1 MCEKEVCQSCNG
13 PLDDEDGI
21 CHACLDKAEEAAVD
35 DGEPSSFAVPS
46 EEETRVKELETFLQR
61 NGCDSSR
68 ARYCLCCLG
77 EFDESIESCMTCT
90 KSLVSLEEA
99 QEAARAEL
107 RQITADWWFPVAVD
121 KNPAFFEALLEALSQ
136 AGLEMEVDMDI
147 EQTQVDFDPI
157 FGYCTDFQRKLLVR
171 GTKLQEVEVIA
182 EDPKLKEEHEDLLYE
197 TIRHWS
203 TYGQVH
209 WGKMV

>member
-1 MCEKEVCQSCNG
+1 MCDQEVCPTCDG
-13 PLDDEDGI
+13 PLDEEDGI

-35 DGEPSSFAVPS
+35 DGEPSSFEVPS
-46 EEETRVKELETFLQR
+46 EEETRVKALEEFLQR
-61 NGCDSSR
+61 EAEDSSSFQ
-68 ARYCLCCLG
+68 YCLCCLG
-77 EFDESIESCMTCT
+77 EFAKATESCLSCT
-90 KSLVSLEEA
+90 KSLVTLEEA

-121 KNPAFFEALLEALSQ
+121 KNPAFFEALLEALAE
-136 AGLEMEVDMDI
+136 AGLKMEVDMDI

-182 EDPKLKEEHEDLLYE
+182 ENPKLKEHHEDELYE